1 MTSGTQSPT
10 LGTNIGLALIDTAY
24 TEIGQEV
31 EVGIRNKKIKAKIVP
46 TPFIN
51 AQSKKE
57 EVIWQNIVIY
67 Q

>member
-31 EVGIRNKKIKAKIVP
+31 EVGIRNQKIKAKIVP
-46 TPFIN
+46 TPFYKR
-51 AQSKKE
+51 AK
-57 EVIWQNIVIY
+57 
-67 Q
+67 